1 MLKNFQY
8 GGQAVI
14 EGFMMRGPKE
24 MAVAVRNPKGEIIV
38 ERQTLIPIGERFSLL
53 GRPIFRGAAALFEAL
68 VLGIKTLTFSANIA
82 LDDEEE
88 GEKLS
93 PLEMVLTVA
102 AAVGLAV
109 LLFVVVPVAAVH
121 YGARY
126 LSPFAQNI
134 LEGFVRIV
142 VFLGYVM
149 GISLMKDI
157 QRVFQYHGAEHKVIH
172 AYEAGED
179 LSRIENIQKYST
191 LHPRCGTAFLLMVVL
206 LTIFFFTFLGEQS
219 LFWRITSRIL
229 LLPLIAGAAYEI
241 IKFASKHM
249 DNKAV
254 YLLILPGLW
263 LQKLTT
269 REPDDLQV
277 EVALRAL
284 NEVLPPDE
292 KIDLSESSEEN
303 FNNSLVFMEA
313 EQSCG
318 N

>member
-14 EGFMMRGPKE
+14 EGVMMRGPRE
-24 MAVAVRNPKGEIIV
+24 MAVAVRNPRGEIVV

-53 GRPIFRGAAALFEAL
+53 KRPIFRGVVALFEAL
-68 VLGIKTLTFSANIA
+68 VLGIKTLTFSANVA
-82 LDDEEE
+82 LEDEEE
-88 GEKLS
+88 DEKLS
-93 PLEMVLTVA
+93 PLESVLTIA
-102 AAVGLAV
+102 AAVGRAV
-109 LLFVVVPVAAVH
+109 LLFVVIPVAAVH

-126 LSPFAQNI
+126 FSPFVQNI
-134 LEGFVRIV
+134 LEGFIRIV
-142 VFLGYVM
+142 VFLGYVL
-149 GISLMKDI
+149 GISVMKDI

-206 LTIFFFTFLGEQS
+206 LTIFFFTFLGEQT
-219 LFWRITSRIL
+219 LFWRITSRII
-229 LLPLIAGAAYEI
+229 LLPLIAGVAYEI
-241 IKFASKHM
+241 IKFSSRHM

-254 YLLILPGLW
+254 CLMILPGLW

-269 REPDDLQV
+269 REPDDHQV

-284 NEVLPPDE
+284 NEVLPPEE
-292 KIDLSESSEEN
+292 KIDLKENSGEN
-303 FNNSLVFMEA
+303 FDSSLVYMEA
-313 EQSCG
+313 SQPVG